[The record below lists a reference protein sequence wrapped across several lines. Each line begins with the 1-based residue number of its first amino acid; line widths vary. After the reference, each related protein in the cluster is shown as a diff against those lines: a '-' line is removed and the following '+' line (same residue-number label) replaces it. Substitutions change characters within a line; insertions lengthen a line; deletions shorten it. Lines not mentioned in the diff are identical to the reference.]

1 MGDWTL
7 KTEDVKHVL
16 QVDIKAEQEDNESHC
31 KLECKDFNISGA
43 CSLKSESLPGI
54 EESFAE
60 NDIDSIELDYVKV
73 KVEDPNDLEYILD
86 NQLSN
91 DPAPV
96 FYEEPERYYGS
107 SQDIS
112 LSITAPVSA
121 AEKQRRYRA
130 RRDADPERRQK
141 YLQYER
147 QRWRRDLQ
155 QGKKKIISDLSEL
168 ERIQQRYKWR
178 KQYMKRK
185 VMADVGT
192 HSMDTPI
199 ILSNIQSSIQDLQDR
214 SVSIM
219 APISAAEKQRRYR
232 ARRDADPERREK
244 YLQDRSVSIMAPI
257 SAAEKQRRYRARRDA
272 DPERR
277 EKYLQGERQRWRRD
291 VEQGKKKTISDLSE
305 LWKMEQLNKW
315 REYHSLHHPE
325 QQSGSSRSENN
336 IEQAGD
342 EL

>member
-112 LSITAPVSA
+112 LSITSPVSA

-199 ILSNIQSSIQDLQDR
+199 ILSNIQSSIKD
-214 SVSIM
+214 
-219 APISAAEKQRRYR
+219 
-232 ARRDADPERREK
+232 
-244 YLQDRSVSIMAPI
+244 LQDRSVSIMAPI